1 MSNINISITEFTGE
15 DADSYN
21 VRYARIDNTD
31 TPVYL
36 SAGNKTGGQF
46 PFSIADVENGRY
58 AVGIT
63 PVYAD
68 ARSCPETFRYSNGCS
83 EIIALNAVQD
93 DSGNLQITYT
103 APGNVPQVLLKV
115 YYPNGGSYVAAY
127 TNGAN
132 DSRILI
138 SIPTGVNGDYTV
150 YMQSIC
156 DPDTGFYSTAT
167 PPVTVAVGTTTV
179 DISSSAAGTVITAI
193 YGIDSYILSG
203 ELSPGGRDTGT
214 HGGFTGVISA
224 TFRGTPAVPCSASLT
239 VNGGT
244 PVCVDLPD
252 TDGGSV
258 SFPSAVYYA
267 TDIINISFNLGE
279 C

>member
-1 MSNINISITEFTGE
+1 MSNINLSIINFTGE

-21 VRYARIDNTD
+21 IRYARIDNITS
-31 TPVYL
+31 PVYL
-36 SAGNKTGGQF
+36 SAGNKTSGQF
-46 PFSIADVENGRY
+46 PVSITDIDNGQY

-68 ARSCPETFRYSNGCS
+68 SRFCAETFRYSDGCS
-83 EIIALNAVQD
+83 GIIALNAVQD

-103 APGNVPQVLLKV
+103 APGNVPQVLLTV
-115 YYPNGGSYVAAY
+115 NYPNGGSYVAAY

-132 DSRILI
+132 DSTILI
-138 SIPTGVNGDYTV
+138 PIPTGVNGDYTV

-156 DPDTGFYSTAT
+156 DPDTGFYSTST

-179 DISSSAAGTVITAI
+179 DISSSAAGTIIIGV
-193 YGIDSYILSG
+193 YGIDSYSLSG
-203 ELSPGGRDTGT
+203 SLSPGGRDTGT
-214 HGGFTGVISA
+214 HGAFTGAISA
-224 TFRGTPAVPCSASLT
+224 TFTGTPAVDCSASLT

-244 PVCVDLPD
+244 PVCVDLPN
-252 TDGGSV
+252 TNGGSI

-267 TDIINISFNLGE
+267 TDSIVISFNLGA